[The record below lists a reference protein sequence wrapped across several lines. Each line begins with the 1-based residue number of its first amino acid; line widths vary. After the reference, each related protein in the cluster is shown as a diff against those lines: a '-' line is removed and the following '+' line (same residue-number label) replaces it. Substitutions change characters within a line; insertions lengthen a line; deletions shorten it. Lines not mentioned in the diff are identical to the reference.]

1 MQNNTEEDL
10 RFTSVP
16 LIQSAMD
23 TLKTDHILIDQDDF
37 KKKIDSYVNNE
48 SQIKEKYEDEENQN
62 VHMIKFFWGH
72 DHDFGGFKVSGL
84 MGTRHIWTLSRF
96 FDHFG
101 VDPSSIR
108 DMDILD
114 VGCWTGGVSLILNKL
129 GGRIL
134 AIDEIRKYIHALRYL
149 VTAFGLKGLECES
162 LSLYDL
168 GRPDFSKRFDMV
180 FCLGVIYHI
189 SDPIIGLRRIYNVM
203 KPGALLCMES
213 MSIDSDEYIWE
224 YQGPSRGQGVFG
236 WNWLIPSPR
245 TLFQLLE
252 DTGFEDIRVGDG
264 IAEFSVTGEKDPMGP
279 NRCFAVARRKEQ
291 HPICQAGLSVPID

>member
-1 MQNNTEEDL
+1 MENHTSDKL

-16 LIQSAMD
+16 LIQSALD
-23 TLKTDHILIDQDDF
+23 ALKTDHILIDRDDF
-37 KKKIDSYVNNE
+37 KKNIDSYVNNE
-48 SQIKEKYEDEENQN
+48 FQIEEKYEDEENQN
-62 VHMIKFFWGH
+62 LHMIKFFWGH
-72 DHDFGGFKVSGL
+72 DHDFGEFKVSGL
-84 MGTRHIWTLSRF
+84 MGTRHIWMLSRF

-101 VDPSSIR
+101 IDPSSIR
-108 DMDILD
+108 NLDILD
-114 VGCWTGGVSLILNKL
+114 VGSWTGGVSLILNKL

-168 GRPDFSKRFDMV
+168 GRPDFSRRFDMV

-203 KPGALLCMES
+203 KPGALLCLES
-213 MSIDSDEYIWE
+213 MSFDSDEYMWE
-224 YQGPSRGQGVFG
+224 YQGPSRRRGVFG

-245 TLFQLLE
+245 AIFQLLE
-252 DTGFEDIRVGDG
+252 DTGFEDIKIGDG
-264 IAEFSVTGEKDPMGP
+264 TAEFSVTRENDPMGP
-279 NRCFAVARRKEQ
+279 NRCFAVARKKER
-291 HPICQAGLSVPID
+291 HSICQAGLSVRID